1 MNKLSKS
8 AKKLSVVLVSVAA
21 ASAVGVA
28 FASWTSGGLGSASAT
43 STTSEESVITAGAFA
58 ADLYPGALK
67 SVTVNI
73 SNPNDYPVVV
83 TQISEGASAA
93 VNGCAAGSVFSTGLG
108 SDTSSTALAQ
118 DGGAAG
124 TEIAANGSGVYR
136 LQTRMI
142 GDATNACKAQTFSLA
157 LTARVQSS
165 AVTAP

>member
-1 MNKLSKS
+1 MSIAKS

-43 STTSEESVITAGAFA
+43 STTSKDSVIAAGTFA

-67 SVTVNI
+67 SVTVSI

-83 TQISEGASAA
+83 TQISEGSSAA
-93 VNGCAAGSVFSTGLG
+93 VNGCAAGSVFSAGLG
-108 SDTSSTALAQ
+108 SDTSSVALAQ
-118 DGGAAG
+118 DAGAG
-124 TEIAANGSGVYR
+124 TSIPANGSGVYR
-136 LQTRMI
+136 IQTRMI

-157 LTARVQSS
+157 LTARVQSA

>member
-1 MNKLSKS
+1 MNKFSKS

-28 FASWTSGGLGSASAT
+28 FASWTSGGLGSAAAT
-43 STTSEESVITAGAFA
+43 STTSEESVISAGTFA

-83 TQISEGASAA
+83 TQISDGASAA

-108 SDTSSTALAQ
+108 TATSSDPLAQ
-118 DGGAAG
+118 DAGAG
-124 TEIAANGSGVYR
+124 TTIPANGSGVYR

-157 LTARVQSS
+157 LTARVQSA

>member
-1 MNKLSKS
+1 MSTFTKS

-43 STTSEESVITAGAFA
+43 STTSKESVIAAGTFA
-58 ADLYPGALK
+58 ADLFPGALK
-67 SVTVNI
+67 SITVSI

-83 TQISEGASAA
+83 TQISDGASAA

-108 SDTSSTALAQ
+108 SDTSSEALAQ
-118 DGGAAG
+118 DAGAG
-124 TEIAANGSGVYR
+124 TQIAANGSGVYR
-136 LQTRMI
+136 IQTRMI

-157 LTARVQSS
+157 LTARVQSA

>member
-1 MNKLSKS
+1 MNKFSKS

-43 STTSEESVITAGAFA
+43 STTSEESVISAGTFA

-73 SNPNDYPVVV
+73 TNPNDYPVVV
-83 TQISEGASAA
+83 TQVSAGSSA
-93 VNGCAAGSVFSTGLG
+93 EVNGCAAGSVFSTGLG
-108 SDTSSTALAQ
+108 TDTSSVALAQ
-118 DGGAAG
+118 DGGG